1 MTDVRGLK
9 RNKYNKDKIDRGRGE
24 RKEEKKERKKERR
37 GKQEGRG
44 GKKREND
51 IKALNRS

>member
-24 RKEEKKERKKERR
+24 RKERKKERKKE
-37 GKQEGRG
+37 EGS
-44 GKKREND
+44 KREEGERREKM
-51 IKALNRS
+51 ISRL